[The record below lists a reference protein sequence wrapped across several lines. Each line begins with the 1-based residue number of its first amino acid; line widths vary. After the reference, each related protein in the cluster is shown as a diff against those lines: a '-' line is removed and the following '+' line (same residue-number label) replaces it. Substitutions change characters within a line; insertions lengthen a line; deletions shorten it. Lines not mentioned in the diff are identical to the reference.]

1 MAKNDLCR
9 GDQCPVKRQCR
20 RFMQWMQAVCDGD
33 VHPHCISKC
42 PSGKWF
48 VRDERNVHPH
58 HRH

>member
-1 MAKNDLCR
+1 MAKNDICR
-9 GDQCPVKRQCR
+9 GEQCPVKEQCH

-33 VHPHCISKC
+33 VHPNCISKC

-48 VRDERNVHPH
+48 VRDDKSIHPN